1 MCACWQ
7 SCIESLTYK
16 VYIKQLTDPIK
27 SKSQASERLCNKGNL
42 SEQDREGKYTV
53 GDDASADDQG
63 TVFDWPVLQQVG
75 VVLGVLLNQLG
86 VIIRE
91 GNKASQGNG
100 SQSILHIFALQDR
113 VRP

>member
-1 MCACWQ
+1 MIARWQ
-7 SCIESLTYK
+7 
-16 VYIKQLTDPIK
+16 TDRLR
-27 SKSQASERLCNKGNL
+27 SEVNL

-53 GDDASADDQG
+53 GNDASTNDQG
-63 TVFDWPVLQQVG
+63 TVFNRPVLQQVG
-75 VVLGVLLNQLG
+75 VIRGVLLNQLG